1 MRIYLVECA
10 VQVTPCGEENESRFS
25 VLAGAPGSCKNVR
38 GQGLGRE
45 LLTFAPYSQISF
57 LFCARCIKQYF

>member
-1 MRIYLVECA
+1 MIYLVECA
-10 VQVTPCGEENESRFS
+10 VQVTSCGEENESRFS

-45 LLTFAPYSQISF
+45 PLTFAPYFQISF
-57 LFCARCIKQYF
+57 LFFARCIKQYF

>member
-1 MRIYLVECA
+1 MIYLVECA
-10 VQVTPCGEENESRFS
+10 VQVTPYGEENESRFS

-45 LLTFAPYSQISF
+45 LLTFAPTPKF
-57 LFCARCIKQYF
+57 LFSFAQDV